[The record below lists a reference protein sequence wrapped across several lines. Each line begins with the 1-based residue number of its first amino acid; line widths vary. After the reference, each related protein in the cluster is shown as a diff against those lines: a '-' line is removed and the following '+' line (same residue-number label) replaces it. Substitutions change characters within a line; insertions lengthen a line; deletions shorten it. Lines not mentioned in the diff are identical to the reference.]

1 MKPAASNAASR
12 SNIPMTA
19 SSTPIRPHVIIQ
31 SPSYTRYME
40 MLLDLDKIPR
50 LHNVCASFFT
60 WLLLA
65 GYVVFP
71 ATFTT
76 VNKDNK
82 ITQAAQTELERQI
95 LTEVRNAPLLYIA
108 AACCIVGSS
117 GMIWLWFKWRS
128 NYIWMINRIFLPGL
142 LNSVAGLISTLVNIY
157 SAQNGDF
164 SVTAKVTVIATGVCA
179 AITALLFLLYNNWAL
194 SRVKERHQK
203 EIDEEVRKV

>member
-1 MKPAASNAASR
+1 MTYLLQSQHAVTMKPAASSAASR
-12 SNIPMTA
+12 SNIPMAA
-19 SSTPIRPHVIIQ
+19 SSSPVRPHLVIQ
-31 SPSYTRYME
+31 SQSYTRYME

-50 LHNVCASFFT
+50 LHNICASFFT

-95 LTEVRNAPLLYIA
+95 LNGVRNAPLLYVA
-108 AACCIVGSS
+108 AVCCIVGSS

-128 NYIWMINRIFLPGL
+128 NYVWMINRIFLYVCSSIHIFL
-142 LNSVAGLISTLVNIY
+142 VYMANLYLIDPAS
-157 SAQNGDF
+157 
-164 SVTAKVTVIATGVCA
+164 
-179 AITALLFLLYNNWAL
+179 
-194 SRVKERHQK
+194 
-203 EIDEEVRKV
+203 

>member
-1 MKPAASNAASR
+1 MTPAASSATSR
-12 SNIPMTA
+12 SNVPVAA
-19 SSTPIRPHVIIQ
+19 SSTPVRPHIVTQ
-31 SPSYTRYME
+31 PSIHTRYVE

-50 LHNVCASFFT
+50 LHNICASFFT

-82 ITQAAQTELERQI
+82 ITQAAQTEFERQI
-95 LTEVRNAPLLYIA
+95 LTERYDMALVEVEVELRMDDQ
-108 AACCIVGSS
+108 S
-117 GMIWLWFKWRS
+117 
-128 NYIWMINRIFLPGL
+128 PGL
-142 LNSVAGLISTLVNIY
+142 LNSVAGVISTLVNIY

-203 EIDEEVRKV
+203 EMDREAIKV

>member
-1 MKPAASNAASR
+1 
-12 SNIPMTA
+12 
-19 SSTPIRPHVIIQ
+19 
-31 SPSYTRYME
+31 ME

-50 LHNVCASFFT
+50 LHNIYASFFT

-76 VNKDNK
+76 VNHDNK

-108 AACCIVGSS
+108 AICCIVGGS
-117 GMIWLWFKWRS
+117 GMIWLWWKWRS

-164 SVTAKVTVIATGVCA
+164 SITAKVTVIATGVCS

-194 SRVKERHQK
+194 SRVKERHQ
-203 EIDEEVRKV
+203 EEMDRELKYLGHEGVADKV

>member
-1 MKPAASNAASR
+1 MKPAASSAASR
-12 SNIPMTA
+12 SNIPMAA
-19 SSTPIRPHVIIQ
+19 SSSPVRPHLVIQ
-31 SPSYTRYME
+31 SQSYTRYME

-50 LHNVCASFFT
+50 LHNICASFFT

-95 LTEVRNAPLLYIA
+95 LNGVRNAPLLYVA
-108 AACCIVGSS
+108 AVCCIVGSS

-128 NYIWMINRIFLPGL
+128 NYVWMINRIFLPGL

-164 SVTAKVTVIATGVCA
+164 SITAKVTVIATGVCA

-194 SRVKERHQK
+194 SRVKETHQK
-203 EIDEEVRKV
+203 AMDGELIKV

>member
-1 MKPAASNAASR
+1 MA
-12 SNIPMTA
+12 A
-19 SSTPIRPHVIIQ
+19 SSTSARPHLVTQ
-31 SPSYTRYME
+31 SSTHTRYME

-50 LHNVCASFFT
+50 LHNIYASFFT

-76 VNKDNK
+76 VNKSNK

-95 LTEVRNAPLLYIA
+95 LSEVRNAPLLYIA
-108 AACCIVGSS
+108 AVCCIVGSS
-117 GMIWLWFKWRS
+117 GMIWLWWKWRS

-142 LNSVAGLISTLVNIY
+142 LNSLAGLISTLVNIY

-164 SVTAKVTVIATGVCA
+164 SVTAKVTVIATGVCS

-203 EIDEEVRKV
+203 EMDAEATKV